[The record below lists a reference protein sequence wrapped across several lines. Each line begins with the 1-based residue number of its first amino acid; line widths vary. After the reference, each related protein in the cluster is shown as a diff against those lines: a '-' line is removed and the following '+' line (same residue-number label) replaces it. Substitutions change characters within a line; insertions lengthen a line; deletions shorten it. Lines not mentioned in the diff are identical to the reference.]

1 MSEYEE
7 RYGRLDATQAF
18 AVHAFW
24 TMISGKSHQDARRV
38 TNAIIQDRQSTVLL
52 HAAPDRGEP
61 FKPKILSYKQM
72 ITTGALQNP
81 PVLSQ
86 AAAGDAFTKEKA
98 AKERKVDALF
108 HLLLEDVL
116 DLAELGLSTEQIQD
130 PGVEQVKDT
139 VMSQPSQ
146 LSTNRLGALQ
156 AVETFRCGQ
165 LRVQPCTL
173 AIGRV
178 PEGGQQRWTNSG
190 KMGMKLGLQHFLV
203 KPFQSLYLPSTA
215 LSKPL
220 NPNSGNL

>member
-1 MSEYEE
+1 
-7 RYGRLDATQAF
+7 LDATQAF

-146 LSTNRLGALQ
+146 LSTNRLGAL
-156 AVETFRCGQ
+156 ASTFRRWRRFAVANSVRNPAPLQ
-165 LRVQPCTL
+165 LAEFLKEASR
-173 AIGRV
+173 
-178 PEGGQQRWTNSG
+178 GGPTAARW
-190 KMGMKLGLQHFLV
+190 
-203 KPFQSLYLPSTA
+203 A
-215 LSKPL
+215 
-220 NPNSGNL
+220 